1 MPKKIKLIFS
11 AVVLIVAALGAW
23 FLSWIGQETAPWLAI
38 FLGVFSV
45 VSVSYTHL
53 TLPTIGEV

>member
-45 VSVSYTHL
+45 VSFWIF
-53 TLPTIGEV
+53 PEVTNNKGG